1 MTFPRRILIVSALL
15 LAACANHDGF
25 YEPACIAFEGDTIE
39 LEDGRFSWHRFTDE
53 RAVDDAG
60 TVIQPFPD
68 FPKTGSYRVSA
79 GRLELVT
86 DDNVRL
92 EDWYI
97 TESAGKRY
105 LLNAEQHSA
114 FREGARLPEC
124 ALEFSAIDPP

>member
-1 MTFPRRILIVSALL
+1 MTFPRRLLIVPTLL
-15 LAACANHDGF
+15 FAACANHDGF

-53 RAVDDAG
+53 RTVENG

-92 EDWYI
+92 EDWFI
-97 TESAGKRY
+97 TERAGRRY

-114 FREGARLPEC
+114 FLAGGRLPEC
-124 ALEFSAIDPP
+124 ALEFSASDSR